1 MAQPTMQDREK
12 IVLDTLE
19 KVPKDN
25 VVLIGG
31 YAVNAYV
38 PPRFSIDCDLVVLG
52 GVERV
57 EKALKEDGFS
67 KTESGDVPY
76 GNYARYEKNGASF
89 DLLVNS
95 VLDRETGI
103 AFDAEMFEEHSK
115 KRNAVGRATPVRI
128 EMIIADPELLFAM
141 KFVTGRRQDV
151 RDLFMLS
158 AENLDWKLVTGIIE
172 EKCGRPL
179 IKKRT
184 DMIKRSIRLKTY
196 RDSPRAP
203 TADCPTRGSRR
214 AGGGWRGSWGSS
226 RSPKD
231 EIGSQRKEPKSSIS
245 MAKPNT
251 TRPSMEPVE
260 PVLETRN
267 VVSSPLGL
275 FQVQFPYGATGA

>member
-196 RDSPRAP
+196 RDSLQ
-203 TADCPTRGSRR
+203 G
-214 AGGGWRGSWGSS
+214 
-226 RSPKD
+226 
-231 EIGSQRKEPKSSIS
+231 
-245 MAKPNT
+245 
-251 TRPSMEPVE
+251 
-260 PVLETRN
+260 
-267 VVSSPLGL
+267 
-275 FQVQFPYGATGA
+275 PYGRLPDERFETCRRRLEGFMGKLEKPEGRNR